1 MVLDIEQ
8 ANAALNCMALA
19 IYAEAHTQSVEA
31 KQSVA
36 QVILNRMRSGRFGNT
51 ICDIVYSK
59 GQFHG
64 VWDVAE
70 GRHEWPTQEDLL
82 REKLVAHSVYFHKV
96 PNLIGNNTYYF
107 HDDSINK
114 PFTWSGKTRKTKID
128 NLIFY

>member
-1 MVLDIEQ
+1 MVLDLE
-8 ANAALNCMALA
+8 ATNAALNCMAIA
-19 IYAEAHTQSVEA
+19 IYAEAHTQSIEA

>member
-1 MVLDIEQ
+1 MVLDLE
-8 ANAALNCMALA
+8 ATNAALNCMAIA
-19 IYAEAHTQSVEA
+19 IYAEAHTQSIEA

-82 REKLVAHSVYFHKV
+82 REKLVAPSVYFNKV